1 MLVSPLSIDMYLPA
15 FPQTA
20 KALGTRAADL
30 SLTISSYFLGLA
42 AGQFFYGPLVDR
54 YGRKGPFYVGAFL
67 YILAALGCTE
77 AKTLQEMIGLRV
89 LQSLGGGVA
98 GVVAIAMV
106 RDFFPV

>member
-54 YGRKGPFYVGAFL
+54 YGRKGPFCCLSSGPLPFSRQVL
-67 YILAALGCTE
+67 EIWS
-77 AKTLQEMIGLRV
+77 LRPWDGDGFSQFNSC
-89 LQSLGGGVA
+89 LSA
-98 GVVAIAMV
+98 
-106 RDFFPV
+106 